1 MRGRSDQR
9 RARHNHYRSCGHPGY
24 VRPAGEHRTAGG
36 SPTSPEHS
44 PPRRGGVLRAVGR
57 ALRAGRTPTRRR
69 GSGVLRTDPPRARP
83 LDRQPSPRSVPTL
96 ISRAQSEWIE
106 AEHELCARA
115 EGTRPPARRV
125 RAGPARPAPVSMA
138 WPHRATRCDPGRTD
152 AALRRGTGQ
161 HQGSAS
167 LPSLLRRSPFSVSA
181 LELRRRS
188 GLDPEA

>member
-1 MRGRSDQR
+1 VLSGLLSVQGGRQRVDVAAGSFALIPRGLVHSIAD
-9 RARHNHYRSCGHPGY
+9 
-24 VRPAGEHRTAGG
+24 PA
-36 SPTSPEHS
+36 
-44 PPRRGGVLRAVGR
+44 L
-57 ALRAGRTPTRRR
+57 
-69 GSGVLRTDPPRARP
+69 DP
-83 LDRQPSPRSVPTL
+83 VPTL

-125 RAGPARPAPVSMA
+125 RAGPAQPAPVSMA